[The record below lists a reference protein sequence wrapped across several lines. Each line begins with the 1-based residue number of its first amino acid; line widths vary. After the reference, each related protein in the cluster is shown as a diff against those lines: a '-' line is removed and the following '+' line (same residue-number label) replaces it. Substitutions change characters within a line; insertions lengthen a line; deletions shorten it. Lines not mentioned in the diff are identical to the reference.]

1 MNMSKKIVASSPL
14 VSKPKG
20 LGETASKEV
29 TDG

>member
-1 MNMSKKIVASSPL
+1 MSKKIVASSPL
-14 VSKPKG
+14 VTKPKG